1 MPRKPTEHEDEYFA
15 RLEFERQ
22 RKVLDEREVR
32 PAETER
38 EHTLSVVRGRCPK
51 CGAELIP
58 SPIGA
63 SSSTS
68 ARAAKGCGW
77 TSVSSIAS

>member
-1 MPRKPTEHEDEYFA
+1 MPAKPTEHEDEYFA

-32 PAETER
+32 AAETER

-51 CGAELIP
+51 CGAELILRP
-58 SPIGA
+58 LSGHR
-63 SSSTS
+63 
-68 ARAAKGCGW
+68 ARQVLALPRGVAGRR
-77 TSVSSIAS
+77 